1 MLPAGILPGRT
12 KTHMIR
18 IAVLGVLGAETA
30 LRLLEEHKKVLEN
43 RFSGYFIRRCK
54 GLGAKA
60 VREQEIM
67 PSGGKIPDGF
77 YFTPIGEG
85 GLFGA
90 LWKACEELQQ
100 DMYSWTGKSIGC
112 EVDLETVPVAQ
123 EVTEICELYREDPLE
138 TSSEGAWLLIWEEE
152 KEDAL
157 KDSGLCIP
165 EQSAIIG
172 KLTQKKRRVVFLG
185 DRTRFL
191 TPTERQKLDMQNTK
205 NEV

>member
-1 MLPAGILPGRT
+1 
-12 KTHMIR
+12 MIR

-30 LRLLEEHKKVLEN
+30 LRLLEEHKKELES
-43 RFSGYFIRRCK
+43 RFSGYFIRRCR

-77 YFTPIGEG
+77 YFTSIGEG
-85 GLFGA
+85 GLFAA
-90 LWKACEELQQ
+90 LWKACEELQK
-100 DMYSWTGKSIGC
+100 DDYTWTGKTVGC
-112 EVDLETVPVAQ
+112 EVDLKTVPVSQ
-123 EVTEICELYREDPLE
+123 EVTEICERYREDPLE

-157 KDSGLCIP
+157 KDTVLCIP

-172 KLTQKKRRVVFLG
+172 KLTQKNRRVVFLE
-185 DRTRFL
+185 DRIRFL
-191 TPTERQKLDMQNTK
+191 TPPERQRLDMQNTK